1 MIFSST
7 LLGTL
12 SHYVYVNISGTDH
25 IDCGSRSQPCRSLF
39 YTINNISRPNDT
51 ICLIAS
57 PIKEIRYSLEKQI
70 IIKHSLTVTKYPLVG
85 LNPTIIYRVNATSS
99 WNGFYAFASFRP
111 AAAAAAE
118 MLSLKMKSVNFNVN
132 IFSSFSEGYGSTGK
146 NMFGNISGCPL
157 LLSISNS
164 IIRSPSHAVNLSDL
178 SGYENVSI
186 HVEDSIIQNG
196 RFVFQNKRESCE
208 PTEHVKNIIEMNNV
222 TVLNSGIV
230 ALSAQGCFNMS
241 FNKLTCYQLTWK
253 KIELFQFRGATLK
266 MQNILIENILPDNN
280 KIVGKALFLIER
292 CVVEIQNVRV
302 KDCKVPSSMWLHKTS
317 ALFLLQNSS
326 VKLRNMKA
334 IGNSFQNLARIE
346 SSFLFINNISLSN
359 NIFNGTLCSVE
370 KSNLK
375 LNDAEFHNNSV
386 GSLIHI
392 SLNSNVF
399 ITNNILSRNTIHKNG
414 YSLAES
420 IIQLKNVALTRN
432 NVMKNMLYLTSKSSA
447 IIHNNTLT
455 ENNVSEAIY
464 NLQSMSRIQKYNVTL
479 TQNILLQDL
488 LFMRSNCSAIIE
500 NNILTENN
508 VSRIAYFLSSASSIQ
523 LNNVTFTRNNLMTA
537 LLYMQSNS
545 RAVIENNILTENNV
559 SRIVYFL
566 SSTSSIQLNNVTFT
580 GNNLMQNLLGMQ
592 SNSRAVIENNIL
604 TENNVS
610 RGAYFLSSTSSIQ
623 LNNVTFTRNNL
634 MQVLLEMQSNSRAVI
649 ENNILTENNVSKAVY
664 ILFSISSIQLNNVT
678 FTRNNLMQVLLY
690 MESNSSAVI
699 ENNILTE
706 NNVSRGAYFLSSTS
720 SIQLNNVTFTR
731 NNLMQVLL
739 EMQSNSRA
747 VIENNILTENN
758 VSKAVYILFSISSIQ
773 LNNVTFTRNNLMQ
786 DLLYMESN
794 SSAVIENNILTEN
807 NVSKTV
813 YLLFS
818 TSSIQLNNVT
828 FTGNN
833 LMQNLLG
840 MQSNSRAVI
849 ENNILTENNVSRGA
863 YFLSS
868 TSSIQLNNVTFTRN
882 NLMQVLLE
890 MQSNSRAVIENN
902 ILTENNV
909 SKAVYILFSISSI
922 QLNNVTFTR
931 NNLMQVLLEMQS
943 NSRAVIENN
952 ILTENNV
959 SKTVYLLFSTSSI
972 QLNNVT
978 FTRNNLMH
986 VLLEMQSNSR
996 AVIENNI
1003 LTENNVSRVVYVLF
1017 NTSSIQL
1024 NNVTFTRNNLMQDL
1038 LYMESNSSA
1047 IIKNNTIV
1055 GNNVLGGVL
1064 SQSSNLGMDTILLQ
1078 NNTFAD
1084 HFILAFFSNNV
1095 SLDLMRIKENE
1106 FRSGIIQTKNCV
1118 GRLANTYI
1126 ENDDH
1131 LSVPAISVTWTYQHH
1146 KFFELTNN
1154 TITWSYGSSLSFRP
1168 IIELTGRI
1176 NISNVNVLVS
1186 SIAEIEVLQY
1196 STKFM
1201 PIQSPYFQPFFNTYE
1216 ILSLFISCRR
1226 ANVKYFAKYDTVR
1239 CTPCVQDKYTLHNGS
1254 LNMSSKSL
1262 GNKKYKLLNKSTH
1275 FTCDDC
1281 PAGAN
1286 CTEHIKS
1293 KSNFYGY
1300 ITQQQKVKFVS
1311 CPLNFCCSADQC
1323 KTITSCNKWRS
1334 GTLCGKCSKNNTES
1348 FLSTNCISVNLCKN
1362 SGKFWLIYCA
1372 YALILASCLYY
1383 MKDLIVLIKTAGG
1396 KVSKVFKFFRKEKK
1410 IEGETDE
1417 MISIIGNEEH
1427 PEEKISHFT
1436 MSGIFALIVSFYQ
1449 IKEVMAVDVK
1459 HKNASLWSFITF
1471 ISKFINLEIVAIKS
1485 SSYCPMNDLNAVSKA
1500 FIKTYL
1506 LTVALIMASLMN
1518 YFVSRLYYSFGGKLG
1533 RRSSLKP
1540 SDRLGVCLV
1549 RVLMLNYKNMATAS
1563 LILLNCVEVAG
1574 IRVLYVNGDIKCFE
1588 WWQVMVAVFFCTWI
1602 MFFPLSLKLSYTM
1615 FMKDEITFPKF
1626 IFSLMVPFALVVYH
1640 ILNRNVVFAVLQK
1653 PRNVSKVQRILQE
1666 MFEESYRLKR
1676 NDSRRESIFY
1686 ETWRLY
1692 QRVLLAFAATHFIN
1706 PLVRITF
1713 ITPIIILIAIS
1724 YFAYRPYKPEMYI
1737 LHWMEIVSILGF
1749 FVCLAHNMFR
1759 GFLYVYDIK
1768 HEYHIT
1774 LIWEA
1779 FKIADL
1785 LFSPIWV
1792 LLWFFILKPVYSKVK
1807 NVIKKRM

>member
-85 LNPTIIYRVNATSS
+85 LNPAIIYRVNATSS

-111 AAAAAAE
+111 AVAAAAE

-132 IFSSFSEGYGSTGK
+132 IFSSFSEGYRSSGK
-146 NMFGNISGCPL
+146 NMFRGISGFPL

-164 IIRSPSHAVNLSDL
+164 IIRSPNHAVNLSDL

-196 RFVFQNKRESCE
+196 RFMFQNKRESCD
-208 PTEHVKNIIEMNNV
+208 PMEHVRNTIEMNNV

-230 ALSAQGCFNMS
+230 ALSAHGCFNMS
-241 FNKLTCYQLTWK
+241 FNKLTCYNLTWK
-253 KIELFQFRGATLK
+253 KQELLTFRGALLK
-266 MQNILIENILPDNN
+266 MQNILIENIHPDNN
-280 KIVGKALFLIER
+280 KSEGEALFLIER
-292 CVVEIQNVRV
+292 CAVEIQNVRI
-302 KDCKVPSSMWLHKTS
+302 KDCKVPTSMWLHKTS
-317 ALFLLQNSS
+317 AVFLLQNSL
-326 VKLRNMKA
+326 VKLRNMKV

-375 LNDAEFHNNSV
+375 LNDAEFHSNSV
-386 GSLIHI
+386 GSLIYI
-392 SLNSNVF
+392 NLNSDVL
-399 ITNNILSRNTIHKNG
+399 ITNNILSRNTIHENG
-414 YSLAES
+414 YSLAKS
-420 IIQLKNVALTRN
+420 IIRLKNVSLTRN
-432 NVMKNMLYLTSKSSA
+432 NLMKNMLNLTSKSSA
-447 IIHNNTLT
+447 IIQNNTLT
-455 ENNVSEAIY
+455 ENNVSEAMY
-464 NLQSMSRIQKYNVTL
+464 KLHNMSI
-479 TQNILLQDL
+479 
-488 LFMRSNCSAIIE
+488 
-500 NNILTENN
+500 
-508 VSRIAYFLSSASSIQ
+508 IQ
-523 LNNVTFTRNNLMTA
+523 LHNAKFTRNNLMKDLLTIQLNCSA
-537 LLYMQSNS
+537 L
-545 RAVIENNILTENNV
+545 IENNILTENNV

-566 SSTSSIQLNNVTFT
+566 SSMSSIQLHNAKFT
-580 GNNLMQNLLGMQ
+580 RNNLMKDLLTIQ
-592 SNSRAVIENNIL
+592 LNCSALIENNIL

-610 RGAYFLSSTSSIQ
+610 RAVYFLSGMSSIQLHNVTFTRNNLMQDLLYMQSTCSALIENNILTENNVSRAVYFLSSMSSIQLHNAKFTRNNLMKDLLTIQSTCSALIENNILTENNVSRIVYFLSSMSSIQLHNAKFTRNNLMKDLLMIQLNCSALIENNILTENNVSRAVYFLSSMSSIQLHNVTFTRNNLMQDLLYMQSTCSALIENNILTENNVSRIVYLISSMSSIQ

-634 MQVLLEMQSNSRAVI
+634 MQ
-649 ENNILTENNVSKAVY
+649 Y
-664 ILFSISSIQLNNVT
+664 
-678 FTRNNLMQVLLY
+678 LLY
-690 MESNSSAVI
+690 M
-699 ENNILTE
+699 
-706 NNVSRGAYFLSSTS
+706 
-720 SIQLNNVTFTR
+720 Q
-731 NNLMQVLL
+731 
-739 EMQSNSRA
+739 
-747 VIENNILTENN
+747 
-758 VSKAVYILFSISSIQ
+758 
-773 LNNVTFTRNNLMQ
+773 
-786 DLLYMESN
+786 
-794 SSAVIENNILTEN
+794 
-807 NVSKTV
+807 
-813 YLLFS
+813 
-818 TSSIQLNNVT
+818 
-828 FTGNN
+828 
-833 LMQNLLG
+833 
-840 MQSNSRAVI
+840 
-849 ENNILTENNVSRGA
+849 
-863 YFLSS
+863 
-868 TSSIQLNNVTFTRN
+868 
-882 NLMQVLLE
+882 
-890 MQSNSRAVIENN
+890 
-902 ILTENNV
+902 
-909 SKAVYILFSISSI
+909 
-922 QLNNVTFTR
+922 
-931 NNLMQVLLEMQS
+931 
-943 NSRAVIENN
+943 
-952 ILTENNV
+952 
-959 SKTVYLLFSTSSI
+959 
-972 QLNNVT
+972 
-978 FTRNNLMH
+978 
-986 VLLEMQSNSR
+986 
-996 AVIENNI
+996 
-1003 LTENNVSRVVYVLF
+1003 
-1017 NTSSIQL
+1017 
-1024 NNVTFTRNNLMQDL
+1024 
-1038 LYMESNSSA
+1038 SNSSA
-1047 IIKNNTIV
+1047 IVKNNTIV
-1055 GNNVLGGVL
+1055 GNNVFIGVL
-1064 SQSSNLGMDTILLQ
+1064 AQSSNLVMDTILLQ

-1095 SLDLMRIKENE
+1095 SLYLMTIKENQ
-1106 FRSGIIQTKNCV
+1106 FGGGIIQIENCV
-1118 GRLANTYI
+1118 GRLSNTYI
-1126 ENDDH
+1126 KNDDH
-1131 LSVPAISVTWTYQHH
+1131 FSVPAISATWTYEHH
-1146 KFFELTNN
+1146 KYLFFELTNN
-1154 TITWSYGSSLSFRP
+1154 TIIWSYESSLSFRP

-1196 STKFM
+1196 STKFI
-1201 PIQSPYFQPFFNTYE
+1201 PVQSPSFQPFSNIYE
-1216 ILSLFISCRR
+1216 VLSLFISCRR

-1239 CTPCVQDKYTLHNGS
+1239 CTPCVHDKYTLHNGS
-1254 LNMSSKSL
+1254 SNISFKNL
-1262 GNKKYKLLNKSTH
+1262 GNEKYKLPKESTH
-1275 FTCDDC
+1275 FTCDNC

-1286 CTEHIKS
+1286 CTEYIKS

-1300 ITQQQKVKFVS
+1300 ITKQQKVKFVP

-1323 KTITSCNKWRS
+1323 KTITSCNKGRS
-1334 GTLCGKCSKNNTES
+1334 STLCGKCSKNNTES

-1362 SGKFWLIYCA
+1362 FGKFWLIYCA
-1372 YALILASCLYY
+1372 YALNLATCLYY
-1383 MKDLIVLIKTAGG
+1383 MKDLIVLIKTTGG

-1417 MISIIGNEEH
+1417 MISIIGNEEQ

-1436 MSGIFALIVSFYQ
+1436 MSGIFALLVSFYQ
-1449 IKEVMAVDVK
+1449 IKEVMAVDAK
-1459 HKNASLWSFITF
+1459 YKSANRLSFITF
-1471 ISKFINLEIVAIKS
+1471 ISEFINLEIVAIKS

-1518 YFVSRLYYSFGGKLG
+1518 YLISRLYYSFGGKLG

-1549 RVLMLNYKNMATAS
+1549 RVLILKYKNMAAVS

-1574 IRVLYVNGDIKCFE
+1574 IRVLHINGDIKCFE
-1588 WWQVMVAVFFCTWI
+1588 WWQVIVAVFFCTWI
-1602 MFFPLSLKLSYTM
+1602 IFFPLSLKLSYTM

-1640 ILNRNVVFAVLQK
+1640 IRNRNVVFVVLQK

-1666 MFEESYRLKR
+1666 MFEESYRFKR

-1692 QRVLLAFAATHFIN
+1692 QRVLLTFAATYFIN

-1792 LLWFFILKPVYSKVK
+1792 LLWFFILKPVYNKVK